1 MKDATSSGS
10 VPEATER
17 KGASLR
23 KILNGQRP
31 TLIVHK
37 SYTNSGRL
45 GEVFD
50 GLHGLW
56 GGNLGIGTAI
66 RMTHSSPQGAAK
78 YMSDQS
84 AVPLRLVDPELHNV
98 PDSKF
103 EDADPKKA
111 ADKWPCLEA
120 LPVKPTASWTKSVLE
135 AQRDA
140 GATVLLSASGW
151 VHDVKPEKAL
161 EAQMEFVAES
171 RSYAQD
177 APMMVNLSLD
187 HRWLAEASLRD
198 LLLEEIVE
206 RSERHWYLRFYWPL
220 IKTRYGQL
228 LDTAVLDGYR
238 EIASLCRDEGKVLFL
253 PNTGL
258 TGWVVSALGA
268 SGFSTG
274 QSWPEQAF
282 AKQQVIAG
290 RKGQQR
296 PPAVP
301 RFFEPTVLH
310 TLEYGEHERLADSD
324 GHVTE
329 ANPFALELEA
339 EGYSA
344 EVAGLHYL
352 MSAGEL
358 QASLH
363 GKDAR
368 GVARK
373 TVRRAR
379 RFVDGLDRAEQLTGA
394 NRPQHLDAWHRA
406 LI

>member
-1 MKDATSSGS
+1 
-10 VPEATER
+10 
-17 KGASLR
+17 
-23 KILNGQRP
+23 
-31 TLIVHK
+31 LIVHK
-37 SYTNSGRL
+37 SFGKSARL
-45 GEVFD
+45 GEVFA

-56 GGNLGIGTAI
+56 GGNLGVGTAI
-66 RMTHSSPQGAAK
+66 RMTHSSPQIAAK
-78 YMSDQS
+78 YMSDHS
-84 AVPLRLVDPELHNV
+84 AVPLRLVDPELHHV

-120 LPVKPTASWTKSVLE
+120 LPEKPNTLWTKSVLE
-135 AQRDA
+135 AQKDA

-161 EAQMEFVAES
+161 QVQMDFVAES

-238 EIASLCRDEGKVLFL
+238 EIAALCKDEGKVLFL

-258 TGWVVSALGA
+258 TGWVASALGA

-282 AKQQVIAG
+282 ARQQIIAG

-310 TLEYGEHERLADSD
+310 TLEYGEHERLANSD
-324 GHVTE
+324 DHLPE

-363 GKDAR
+363 AKDSR

-394 NRPQHLDAWHRA
+394 NRPQHLEAWHQA
-406 LI
+406 LV